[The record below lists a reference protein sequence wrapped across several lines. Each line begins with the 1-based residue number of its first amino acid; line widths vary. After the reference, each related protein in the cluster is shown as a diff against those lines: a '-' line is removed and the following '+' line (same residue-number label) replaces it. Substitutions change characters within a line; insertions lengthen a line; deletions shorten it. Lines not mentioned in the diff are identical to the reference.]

1 MIYHGLF
8 LISVWISII
17 PITFQ
22 VPQGY
27 EKYVTTLYCQR
38 MQNKIFRLDEFVLGT
53 MWSLLLTFI
62 SASLMEERCWEGWT
76 VSLTTPSVIVLEPL
90 QESRPIYLIPD
101 TIVSLFVYVPVEVE
115 RDRMLLCMFFPIQ
128 IFIPSIPL
136 FFILK
141 KIV

>member
-53 MWSLLLTFI
+53 M
-62 SASLMEERCWEGWT
+62 
-76 VSLTTPSVIVLEPL
+76 
-90 QESRPIYLIPD
+90 
-101 TIVSLFVYVPVEVE
+101 
-115 RDRMLLCMFFPIQ
+115 
-128 IFIPSIPL
+128 
-136 FFILK
+136 
-141 KIV
+141 